1 MLAEDQPGRHGGA
14 APGSCAVTASVRN
27 ACSEPGVRHELMSAQ
42 DDLPGDVLAAI
53 SREMVRLKA
62 QYYGKG
68 ATEVKTYV
76 CDDWVFCVM
85 KGGMT
90 TVERTLLEHG
100 EEQLVRQVR
109 LRFQE
114 NMDQSF
120 MGAVARLTGRRVLT
134 YQSQVVFDPHFTIE
148 IFLLS
153 PPDPVAGPGG

>member
-1 MLAEDQPGRHGGA
+1 MPPIADLRGEARHG
-14 APGSCAVTASVRN
+14 RLD
-27 ACSEPGVRHELMSAQ
+27 LMSAE
-42 DDLPGDVLAAI
+42 DDLSGDVLAAI

-76 CDDWVFCVM
+76 CDDWVFCVL

-90 TVERTLLEHG
+90 TVERTLLQHG

-114 NMDQSF
+114 NMDESF
-120 MGAVARLTGRRVLT
+120 TGAVARLTGRKVLT
-134 YQSQVVFDPHFTIE
+134 YQSQVVFDPHYTIE
-148 IFLLS
+148 IFLLG
-153 PPDPVAGPGG
+153 PPDPAAGSGG

>member
-1 MLAEDQPGRHGGA
+1 MADEACRPKLGGRVWWRRFAIESTGLGF
-14 APGSCAVTASVRN
+14 
-27 ACSEPGVRHELMSAQ
+27 GVAMSAQ
-42 DDLPGDVLAAI
+42 DDLSGDVLAAI

-76 CDDWVFCVM
+76 CDDWVFCVL

-100 EEQLVRQVR
+100 EDRLVRQVR
-109 LRFQE
+109 IRFQE
-114 NMDQSF
+114 NMDESF

-134 YQSQVVFDPHFTIE
+134 YQSQVLFDPDFTIE
-148 IFLLS
+148 IFLLGA
-153 PPDPVAGPGG
+153 PDPEAGLGS